1 MNTNGPQPWRPVGA
15 TVVAV
20 EPIPPATDDR
30 ADGPAHG
37 PGVPPGLVVVHAHER
52 FVVIDKPAGLLSVRG
67 KGPDKTDC
75 AAERVKGA
83 FARARGPIVVHRLD
97 MDTSGLMVLALDEEA
112 QRELSEQFEARR
124 VRKAY
129 VALVDGLLRR
139 DRGEIDVPMRP
150 DLDRRP
156 HQIADWTFGRA
167 ARTRFEVLALET
179 DRTRVRL
186 EPITGRTH
194 QLRLHCAHPL
204 GLDAPILGDVLY
216 GPPRI
221 DPAASARLMLHAAE
235 LGFHE
240 PGTGVERVFE
250 SRAPF

>member
-1 MNTNGPQPWRPVGA
+1 VSA
-15 TVVAV
+15 TVVEVNARPD
-20 EPIPPATDDR
+20 EPDDR
-30 ADGPAHG
+30 EES
-37 PGVPPGLVVVHAHER
+37 PGRRTKVLPGLDVVHEHER

-75 AAERVKGA
+75 AAERVRAA
-83 FARARGPIVVHRLD
+83 FPRCRGPVVVHRLD
-97 MDTSGLMVLALDEEA
+97 MDTSGLMVLALDGDA
-112 QRELSEQFEARR
+112 QRELCEQFAERR

-129 VALVDGLLRR
+129 VALVDGLLGR
-139 DRGEIDVPMRP
+139 DRGEINLPMRV

-156 HQIADWTFGRA
+156 VQIADWTFGRA
-167 ARTRFEVLALET
+167 ATTRFEVTALET

-221 DPAASARLMLHAAE
+221 DPAAAGRLMLHATE
-235 LGFHE
+235 LAFNE
-240 PGTGVERVFE
+240 PGTGRELEFV
-250 SRAPF
+250 STAPF

>member
-1 MNTNGPQPWRPVGA
+1 M
-15 TVVAV
+15 
-20 EPIPPATDDR
+20 
-30 ADGPAHG
+30 
-37 PGVPPGLVVVHAHER
+37 
-52 FVVIDKPAGLLSVRG
+52 VIDKPAGLLSVKG

-75 AAERVKGA
+75 AAERV
-83 FARARGPIVVHRLD
+83 RAMFPRATGPLVVHRLD
-97 MDTSGLMVLALDEEA
+97 MDTSGLMVFALDEGA
-112 QRELSEQFEARR
+112 QRELSEQFATRR

-129 VALVDGLLRR
+129 VALIDGLLGR
-139 DRGEIDVPMRP
+139 DRGDIDVPMRV

-156 HQIADWTFGRA
+156 VQIADWTFGRHA
-167 ARTRFEVLALET
+167 LTKFEVIALET
-179 DRTRVRL
+179 DRTRLRL

-221 DPAASARLMLHAAE
+221 DPGEAGRLMLHAAE
-235 LGFHE
+235 LAFHE
-240 PGTGVERVFE
+240 PGTGVEWLFE

>member
-1 MNTNGPQPWRPVGA
+1 MVF
-15 TVVAV
+15 
-20 EPIPPATDDR
+20 E
-30 ADGPAHG
+30 
-37 PGVPPGLVVVHAHER
+37 HER
-52 FVVIDKPAGLLSVRG
+52 YVVIDKPAGLLSVRG

-75 AAERVKGA
+75 AAERVRAA
-83 FARARGPIVVHRLD
+83 FPRCRGPVVVHRLD
-97 MDTSGLMVLALDEEA
+97 MDTSGLMVFALDEGA
-112 QRELSEQFEARR
+112 QRELSERFEVRR

-129 VALVDGLLRR
+129 VALVDGLLER

-156 HQIADWTFGRA
+156 HQIADWTFGRPA
-167 ARTRFEVLALET
+167 LTRYEVMALET

-186 EPITGRTH
+186 EPLTGRTH

-204 GLDAPILGDVLY
+204 GLGAPILGDVLY

-221 DPAASARLMLHAAE
+221 DPGASSRLMLHAAE
-235 LGFHE
+235 LAFNE

-250 SRAPF
+250 SAAQF

>member
-1 MNTNGPQPWRPVGA
+1 M
-15 TVVAV
+15 
-20 EPIPPATDDR
+20 PP
-30 ADGPAHG
+30 
-37 PGVPPGLVVVHAHER
+37 VPPGLVVVHAAER
-52 FVVIDKPAGLLSVRG
+52 FVVIDKPAGLLSVKG

-75 AAERVKGA
+75 AAERVRAA
-83 FARARGPIVVHRLD
+83 FVRARGPLVVHRLD
-97 MDTSGLMVLALDEEA
+97 MDTSGLMVFALDEEA
-112 QRELSEQFEARR
+112 QRVLSEQFAMRR

-129 VALVDGLLRR
+129 VALVDGLLSR
-139 DRGEIDVPMRP
+139 DRGEIDVPMRV

-156 HQIADWTFGRA
+156 MQIADWTFGRS
-167 ARTRFEVLALET
+167 ARTKFEVMVLET
-179 DRTRVRL
+179 DRTRLRL

-235 LGFHE
+235 LAFNE
-240 PGTGVERVFE
+240 PGTGVECVFE